1 MKIGAA
7 WMIRA
12 WGREMTLLRDG
23 VPLVSF
29 KGKKYEVR
37 AHEAQVFQLDYSVD
51 QEIIFV
57 VVAFEDMNGVIPQ
70 KMDRI
75 RFDTKPGMGA
85 AIEYTVQRSHEAGA
99 DEDEV
104 YRILLKGGIT

>member
-12 WGREMTLLRDG
+12 WGRDMTLLRDF

-29 KGKKYEVR
+29 KGKKYEPR
-37 AHEAQVFQLDYSVD
+37 AHQTQTFELDYSLD
-51 QEIIFV
+51 QEQFFI
-57 VVAFEDMNGVIPQ
+57 VVAFEDLAGVIPQ
-70 KMDRI
+70 KFDVI
-75 RFDTKPGMGA
+75 RMDTKVGTGA
-85 AIEYTVQRSHEAGA
+85 SIEYAVERGHEAGA

-104 YRILLKGGIT
+104 YRILVRGGQP